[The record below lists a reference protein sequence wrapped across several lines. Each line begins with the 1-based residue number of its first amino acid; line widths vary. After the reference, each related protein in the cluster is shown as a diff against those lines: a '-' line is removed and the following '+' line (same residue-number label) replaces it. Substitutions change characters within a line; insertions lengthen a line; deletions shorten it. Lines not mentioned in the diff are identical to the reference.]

1 MVDIRLKVW
10 AAIVL
15 DAAEQFFDLT
25 ELLNENAIV
34 CGCKYNHSICR
45 HDASSSPQS
54 QEHLYTRGLSIIY
67 GGYSNRSVELVDQM
81 CHCDILDS
89 GDYSTSDNPKL
100 DQLCRP
106 VVLIVPLTS
115 SPREL
120 YFMDS
125 QMRKKK
131 ILVEKNDALTFGGDT
146 PHGGVTY
153 AGDRSNADLKPAVHL
168 IFHSIHHDTSE
179 EKNDTIKVFP
189 QEIVQNDPSFLKY
202 LNVEQQLD
210 GVKYHMDAAVSAVC
224 GCSRKK
230 NKHGNQVLKQYIE
243 ECTDKLSRWAN
254 GKRK

>member
-1 MVDIRLKVW
+1 MNTEEFKKIARMVDIRLKVW

-15 DAAEQFFDLT
+15 DAAEQFFNLT
-25 ELLNENAIV
+25 ELLQENAIV

-120 YFMDS
+120 Y
-125 QMRKKK
+125 
-131 ILVEKNDALTFGGDT
+131 
-146 PHGGVTY
+146 
-153 AGDRSNADLKPAVHL
+153 DL
-168 IFHSIHHDTSE
+168 
-179 EKNDTIKVFP
+179 
-189 QEIVQNDPSFLKY
+189 
-202 LNVEQQLD
+202 
-210 GVKYHMDAAVSAVC
+210 
-224 GCSRKK
+224 
-230 NKHGNQVLKQYIE
+230 
-243 ECTDKLSRWAN
+243 
-254 GKRK
+254 